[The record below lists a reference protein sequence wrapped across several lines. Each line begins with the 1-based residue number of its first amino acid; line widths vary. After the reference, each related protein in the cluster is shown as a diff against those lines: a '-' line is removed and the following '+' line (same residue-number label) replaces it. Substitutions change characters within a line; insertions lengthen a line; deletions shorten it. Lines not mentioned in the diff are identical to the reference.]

1 MSQQKKLAPMYL
13 NNQDFAAQRFHQY
26 FLELP
31 LGHVFEDLFVPGYWS
46 HHAKL
51 QKNDLIRVTD
61 AARSF
66 DIWLTVER
74 KPQAGAVVAVFPKYP
89 AGTGIDAATDAAK
102 SAALARPSTVP
113 ILPNGKVAIRVD
125 HTPATKWRVITMDN
139 APLSQGHET
148 REDAERV
155 MAKHLAELNLTM
167 PSDEVIAEAVAKA
180 KADEAERRKPRA
192 TAAA

>member
-1 MSQQKKLAPMYL
+1 MSQQKKLPPMYL
-13 NNQDFAAQRFHQY
+13 TNQYRADQRFNSY

-31 LGHVFEDLFVPGYWS
+31 LGHKFEDLFAPGYWS
-46 HHAKL
+46 HHARL
-51 QKNDLIRVTD
+51 QKNDMIRVTD

-89 AGTGIDAATDAAK
+89 SGTGIDAATDAAK

-113 ILPNGKVAIRVD
+113 ILANGKLSIRVN
-125 HTPATKWRVITMDN
+125 HTPATKWRVITMDGST
-139 APLSQGHET
+139 LSQGHEV

-155 MAKHLAELNLTM
+155 MVKHLAELNLTM